1 MKKLVLS
8 FLTCILFSSLT
19 FALEDVLLISINKTI
34 PPDEINN
41 ALADLEKIDRSQ
53 SSDHFTA
60 HLDEYI
66 TNDNTSNET
75 LYYGIAVVIINYVN
89 ALTSKEQYLTFI
101 REDNRFTL
109 LSDTPLGPNPHP
121 TVTGNN

>member
-34 PPDEINN
+34 PPDKINN

-66 TNDNTSNET
+66 ANDNTSKEK
-75 LYYGIAVVIINYVN
+75 LYYGIAVVVINYVN
-89 ALTSKEQYLTFI
+89 SLTSKELYLTFI
-101 REDNRFTL
+101 SEDKRFTL

>member
-34 PPDEINN
+34 PPDKINN

-66 TNDNTSNET
+66 AN
-75 LYYGIAVVIINYVN
+75 I
-89 ALTSKEQYLTFI
+89 
-101 REDNRFTL
+101 
-109 LSDTPLGPNPHP
+109 H
-121 TVTGNN
+121 

>member
-66 TNDNTSNET
+66 ANDNTSKEK
-75 LYYGIAVVIINYVN
+75 LYYGIAVVVINYVN
-89 ALTSKEQYLTFI
+89 SLTSKELYLTFI
-101 REDNRFTL
+101 SEDKRFTL